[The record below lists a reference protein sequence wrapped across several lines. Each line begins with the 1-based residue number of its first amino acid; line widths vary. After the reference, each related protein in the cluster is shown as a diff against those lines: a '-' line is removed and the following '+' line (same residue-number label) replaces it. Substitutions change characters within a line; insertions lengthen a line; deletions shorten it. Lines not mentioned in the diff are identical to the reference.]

1 TGRKN
6 DGNTTCLLQQ
16 NRSGG
21 CVLRKDQ
28 VWLQHDE
35 VLGKSLRGLSAERR
49 PAIVDLNVVALR
61 PPELLECLP
70 ESCQIS
76 LSFGIVIGLRHQ
88 HANPPH
94 PARLLRERR
103 ERPRRRAAEQSDKV
117 APLQL
122 IELHLLPE
130 PDSWQHTALARVTSG
145 GLLQC
150 RISARLT

>member
-1 TGRKN
+1 KN
-6 DGNTTCLLQQ
+6 DGNATCLLQQ

-21 CVLRKDQ
+21 CVLRRDQ

-76 LSFGIVIGLRHQ
+76 LSFEVVIGIRHQ
-88 HANPPH
+88 PANPPH
-94 PARLLRERR
+94 PARLLRARR
-103 ERPRRRAAEQSDKV
+103 ERPRRRAAEKRDDL
-117 APLQL
+117 APFQL
-122 IELHLLPE
+122 TNLHALPSQGL
-130 PDSWQHTALARVTSG
+130 PDRA
-145 GLLQC
+145 
-150 RISARLT
+150 